1 MTLHGT
7 LSRRN
12 DRPQLCAGKRTY
24 KHVVQSYY
32 GWSNERRCRKEEKE
46 HWRLVE
52 MKFPMEIRVMTG
64 RKYFTVTIIR
74 ELGELKMLG
83 APLSNVVS

>member
-1 MTLHGT
+1 
-7 LSRRN
+7 
-12 DRPQLCAGKRTY
+12 
-24 KHVVQSYY
+24 
-32 GWSNERRCRKEEKE
+32 
-46 HWRLVE
+46 